1 MKSKYSRTDEEAHSQ
16 STPTNPQILN
26 LTQLHHLTG
35 DLAGIAVIALNR
47 PAAKNSFSRS
57 LVTQLGA
64 IVDTLPHLQQ
74 PHPVRCVIVR
84 SLVPGVFCA
93 GADLKER
100 ARLQPAET
108 AHFVGQLRAL
118 LCRIERLP
126 MPSIAAID
134 GVALGG
140 GLELALA
147 CDIRTAAADARL
159 GLVETRLAIIPGA
172 GGTQRLPR
180 LLGAALAKEL
190 IFTAR
195 VFDGTE
201 AQRLGVCNHAVA
213 QSADGEAAYR
223 RAVELAQ
230 EILPNGPVG
239 VRMAKQAID
248 RGVEVDLG
256 TGYAIEE
263 ACYAQVIPTQD
274 RLEGLRA
281 FAEKRKPVYK
291 GE

>member
-1 MKSKYSRTDEEAHSQ
+1 MQ
-16 STPTNPQILN
+16 M
-26 LTQLHHLTG
+26 
-35 DLAGIAVIALNR
+35 
-47 PAAKNSFSRS
+47 
-57 LVTQLGA
+57 GA
-64 IVDTLPHLQQ
+64 IVDSLPNLQQ
-74 PHPVRCVIVR
+74 PQPVRCLIVR
-84 SLVPGVFCA
+84 SLVPGIFCA

-108 AHFVGQLRAL
+108 AQFVGQLRAL

-126 MPSIAAID
+126 MPCIAAID

-147 CDIRTAAADARL
+147 CDIRTAATDAKL
-159 GLVETRLAIIPGA
+159 GLVETRLGIIPGA

-195 VFDGTE
+195 VFDGAE
-201 AQRLGVCNHAVA
+201 AQRLGVCNHAVK
-213 QSADGEAAYR
+213 QTADGEAAYR
-223 RAVELAQ
+223 RAVEVAR
-230 EILPNGPVG
+230 EILPNGPIG

-248 RGVEVDLG
+248 RGIEVDLG

>member
-1 MKSKYSRTDEEAHSQ
+1 MICGSFRIKHKYPRH
-16 STPTNPQILN
+16 PQL
-26 LTQLHHLTG
+26 QHLTG
-35 DLAGIAVIALNR
+35 PDAGIAVIGLNR

-57 LVTQLGA
+57 LVAQLSD
-64 IVDTLPHLQQ
+64 IVHSLPTVRD
-74 PHPVRCVIVR
+74 PHPVRCVILR

-100 ARLQPAET
+100 ARLTPAEVT
-108 AHFVGQLRAL
+108 AFVNGLRSL
-118 LCRIERLP
+118 LCSIERLP
-126 MPSIAAID
+126 MPCIAAID

-140 GLELALA
+140 GLEMALA
-147 CDIRTAAADARL
+147 CDMRTAALDARM

-180 LLGAALAKEL
+180 LLSPALAKEL
-190 IFTAR
+190 IYTAR
-195 VFDGTE
+195 VFDGAE
-201 AQRLGVCNHAVA
+201 AQALGVCNHAVA
-213 QSADGEAAYR
+213 QTAAGDGAFG
-223 RAVELAQ
+223 RALQLAR
-230 EILPNGPVG
+230 EILPNGPIG

-248 RGVEVDLG
+248 RGVEVDLS

>member
-1 MKSKYSRTDEEAHSQ
+1 M
-16 STPTNPQILN
+16 L
-26 LTQLHHLTG
+26 HLTG
-35 DLAGIAVIALNR
+35 SDAGIAVIGLNR
-47 PAAKNSFSRS
+47 PAAKNAFSRS
-57 LVTQLGA
+57 LVDRLTA
-64 IVDTLPHLQQ
+64 IVRQLPHQQ
-74 PHPVRCVIVR
+74 PADDHHAVRCVILR

-100 ARLQPAET
+100 ARLQPAEV
-108 AHFVGQLRAL
+108 AQFVGQLRAL
-118 LCRIERLP
+118 LCSIERLP
-126 MPSIAAID
+126 MPCIAAID

-140 GLELALA
+140 GLEMALA
-147 CDIRTAAADARL
+147 CDMRTVAASARL

-180 LLGAALAKEL
+180 LLSPALAKEL

-195 VFDGTE
+195 VFSGTE
-201 AQRLGVCNHAVA
+201 ALAMGVCNHAVEQTVA
-213 QSADGEAAYR
+213 GDGAYE
-223 RAVELAQ
+223 RALQLAR

-248 RGVEVDLG
+248 RGVEVDLA

-263 ACYAQVIPTQD
+263 ACYAQVIPTAD

-281 FAEKRKPVYK
+281 FAEKRKPLYK